1 MAAPCVTVGKV
12 RARLVFD
19 AETVEDQPQK
29 ENKTNASL
37 VTPFEQAEQAFL
49 KFPSNSS
56 ILSSPDQGGP
66 LSGFDSDATEEQKVP
81 QSRKF
86 VKLLDKFDAAG
97 SQLPLFDMQLSLR
110 LNAIAVM
117 EKHKQSRQEKNLS
130 VLELD
135 RALDELRN
143 YAAPTLLEI
152 SLRPSTLTA
161 EDEARMA
168 EEDKISSDKLR
179 RLNREWAEGGREF
192 SRNLAKLEQQVD
204 EMVESEDREVSYLIA
219 AEEGRK
225 QDTTW

>member
-19 AETVEDQPQK
+19 AETVEDQPSQK

-37 VTPFEQAEQAFL
+37 VTPFEQAFL
-49 KFPSNSS
+49 EFPSNSS
-56 ILSSPDQGGP
+56 ILSSPEVQGDP

-81 QSRKF
+81 RSRKF
-86 VKLLDKFDAAG
+86 VKLLDKFDAAE
-97 SQLPLFDMQLSLR
+97 SEMPLFDMQLSLR

-143 YAAPTLLEI
+143 NAPTLLDI

-168 EEDKISSDKLR
+168 EEDKISSDRLR
-179 RLNREWAEGGREF
+179 RLNREWAEGGREC
-192 SRNLAKLEQQVD
+192 SRKLAKLEQQVD
-204 EMVESEDREVSYLIA
+204 EMVESEAREVSYLIA